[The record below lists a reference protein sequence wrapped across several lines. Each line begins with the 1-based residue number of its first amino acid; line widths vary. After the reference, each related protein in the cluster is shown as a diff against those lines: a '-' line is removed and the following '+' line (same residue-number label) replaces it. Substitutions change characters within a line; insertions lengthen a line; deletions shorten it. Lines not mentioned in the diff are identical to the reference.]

1 MNLNRVI
8 LIGRTCG
15 VPELKALPSGVKVV
29 SFSLA
34 TNRVW
39 KDKDGAKQEE
49 TTFHNIIAFG
59 KTAEVVG
66 EYVEKGQE
74 LMIEGRIQNRSWE
87 DQKSGEK
94 KYRSEVMLEN
104 FQFGARSGASG
115 GERSERSSAPAKKT
129 SSYSGKNSR
138 ASLDEAFPDDDKG
151 VDEED
156 INPNDIPF

>member
-1 MNLNRVI
+1 MNLNRVY

-15 VPELKALPSGVKVV
+15 KPELKSLPSGTNVV

-39 KDKDGAKQEE
+39 KDKDGEKQEE

-59 KTAEVVG
+59 KTADTIAQ
-66 EYVEKGQE
+66 YVEKGQE

-87 DQKSGEK
+87 DKESGQK

-104 FQFGARSGASG
+104 FQFGARAGG
-115 GERSERSSAPAKKT
+115 GERSERSSAPVKKS
-129 SSYSGKNSR
+129 SSYSGKNR
-138 ASLDEAFPDDDKG
+138 QAKKKLDDEFPDG
-151 VDEED
+151 EVEGED
-156 INPNDIPF
+156 IDPTKIPF